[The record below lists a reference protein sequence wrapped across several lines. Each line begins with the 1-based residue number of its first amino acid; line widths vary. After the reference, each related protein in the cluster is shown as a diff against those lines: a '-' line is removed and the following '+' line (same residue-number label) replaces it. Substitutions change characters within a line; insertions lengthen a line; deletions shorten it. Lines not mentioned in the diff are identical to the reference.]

1 MYPERLAAPMLAD
14 GSFVRVSDAHLD
26 VPLFWQCWKLDSPM
40 VKRITEAVRSAAAQ
54 VVRAVAAVLET
65 LSPDLHDDLSP
76 CPPRLDVGQSFR
88 DRFEWEG
95 PINNGLY
102 STRIDEKT

>member
-14 GSFVRVSDAHLD
+14 GLFVRVSDAHLD

-40 VKRITEAVRSAAAQ
+40 VKRITEAVRSALPK

-65 LSPDLHDDLSP
+65 LSPDLHDDLFP
-76 CPPRLDVGQSFR
+76 LPAPFR
-88 DRFEWEG
+88 RRPELPGSIQWG
-95 PINNGLY
+95 P
-102 STRIDEKT
+102 DQQWAV